1 MDCIRKCLSDRN
13 KKGIYKA
20 GMRNDHG
27 ALINSKLSMSALLI
41 SWLTMVAFVMAGLV
55 HALRKYE

>member
-1 MDCIRKCLSDRN
+1 MDCIRKCLSDKN

-27 ALINSKLSMSALLI
+27 ALIKLEALYVCTPHLLAYNGRLCDGRPSSRPKKI
-41 SWLTMVAFVMAGLV
+41 
-55 HALRKYE
+55 